1 MSDSKKRKTIVIG
14 HKNPDTDSI
23 CSAICYANLK
33 RILTGEKFTP
43 ARAGHVNSET
53 QYVLDYFGV
62 EAPKLIENVRTQV
75 KDIEIRNMIK
85 NVLERGKVDVYIYF
99 DNAEDEKDVAVNQS
113 VVRQYYNQMLEVAS
127 SLGVEINKSELLQTI
142 MRFPDTM
149 QAKMEELDEEG
160 WNCLKRAIEKALS
173 DVDDFRIQEGKVLI
187 ADILKRIELIKS
199 LSGEVPQFEKQRVIT
214 IKQRLQDKM
223 KEWGEIKNIDEN
235 RLEQEIIY
243 YLEKLDITEEKV
255 RLANHCKYFVETVEK
270 EEAPGRKLGFIAQ
283 EIGREINTM
292 GSKANDHDIQK
303 LVVRMKDELE
313 KIKEQSLNVL

>member
-1 MSDSKKRKTIVIG
+1 MIKSMTGFGKATADYGTKKVIVEVKSLNSKQLDI
-14 HKNPDTDSI
+14 
-23 CSAICYANLK
+23 NL
-33 RILTGEKFTP
+33 RTP
-43 ARAGHVNSET
+43 SLYKE
-53 QYVLDYFGV
+53 
-62 EAPKLIENVRTQV
+62 

-85 NVLERGKVDVYIYF
+85 NVLERGKGDMYIYF
-99 DNAEDEKDVAVNQS
+99 DNAEEEKGVAVNQA
-113 VVRQYYNQMLEVAS
+113 VVKQYYNQMNEVAS
-127 SLGVEINKSELLQTI
+127 SLGIEIDKGELLQTV

-149 QAKMEELDEEG
+149 QVKMDELDEEA
-160 WNCLKRAIEKALS
+160 WNALRSAIEKALS
-173 DVDDFRIQEGKVLI
+173 DVDQFRVQEGKVLI
-187 ADILKRIELIKS
+187 ADILKRVDLIKS
-199 LSGEVPQFEKQRVIT
+199 LSAEVPRFEKQRVVT

-255 RLANHCKYFVETVEK
+255 RLANHCKYFIETVEK
-270 EEAPGRKLGFIAQ
+270 EVAPGRKLGFIAQ

>member
-1 MSDSKKRKTIVIG
+1 MITSINFFGIATVDFWTKKVLAEVKSLNSKQLDINLRT
-14 HKNPDTDSI
+14 PSI
-23 CSAICYANLK
+23 YK
-33 RILTGEKFTP
+33 E
-43 ARAGHVNSET
+43 
-53 QYVLDYFGV
+53 
-62 EAPKLIENVRTQV
+62 

>member
-1 MSDSKKRKTIVIG
+1 MIKSMTGFGKATADYGTKKVIVEVKSLNSKQLDI
-14 HKNPDTDSI
+14 
-23 CSAICYANLK
+23 NL
-33 RILTGEKFTP
+33 RTP
-43 ARAGHVNSET
+43 SLYKE
-53 QYVLDYFGV
+53 
-62 EAPKLIENVRTQV
+62 

-85 NVLERGKVDVYIYF
+85 NVLERGKVDMYIYF
-99 DNAEDEKDVAVNQS
+99 DNAEEEKGVAVNQA
-113 VVRQYYNQMLEVAS
+113 VVKQYYNQMNEVAS
-127 SLGVEINKSELLQTI
+127 SLGIEIDKGELLQTV

-149 QAKMEELDEEG
+149 QVKMDELDEEA
-160 WNCLKRAIEKALS
+160 WNALRSAIEKALS
-173 DVDDFRIQEGKVLI
+173 DVDQFRVQEGKVLI
-187 ADILKRIELIKS
+187 ADILKRVDLIKS
-199 LSGEVPQFEKQRVIT
+199 LSAEVPRFEKQRVVT

-255 RLANHCKYFVETVEK
+255 RLANHCKYFIETVEK
-270 EEAPGRKLGFIAQ
+270 EVAPGRKLGFIAQ

-292 GSKANDHDIQK
+292 GSKANDHDIKK